1 MDLSTPWTPRIG
13 RMQCSATAKHS
24 GVRCKR
30 PATSG
35 TNVCNVHGAMAP
47 QVKRSAE
54 ARVAEARAQLLD
66 MVVPGL
72 KRYRELLSSAQSE
85 AVSATLLRDLLDRTG
100 LAPTTKVEQRV
111 SLTQERSVDDEIAA
125 LLSALDQRDPP
136 PPEPVDEPAQ
146 ESVDAP

>member
-1 MDLSTPWTPRIG
+1 
-13 RMQCSATAKHS
+13 
-24 GVRCKR
+24 
-30 PATSG
+30 
-35 TNVCNVHGAMAP
+35 MAP